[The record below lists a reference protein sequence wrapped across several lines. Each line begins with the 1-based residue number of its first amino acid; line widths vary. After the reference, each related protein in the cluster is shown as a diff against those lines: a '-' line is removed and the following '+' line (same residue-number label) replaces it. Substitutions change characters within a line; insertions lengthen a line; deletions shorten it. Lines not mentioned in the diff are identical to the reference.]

1 MAILSASNV
10 GQSFGAVD
18 VFGNVTVS
26 IPNDGKISLIGPN
39 GVGKTTLLLILA
51 GLSTPS
57 AGAVHRA
64 RGKRLG
70 YLPQEATQA
79 FGGREHSV
87 YAEMLAVFADVRRQ
101 EERLRGMEAAMTAG
115 DGSGDL
121 MEAYGAALEKFEHA
135 GGYDYEV
142 RIRQVLQGL
151 GFGEDEWQMSL
162 AHLSGG
168 QKTRALLAQLLLE
181 MPDLLILDEP
191 TNHLDIAAIEWLEST
206 LNTWKGALLLVSH
219 DRYFLDRVVNTIW
232 EMSPSRI
239 ETYRGNY
246 SAYVQQ
252 RQERWALR
260 RKEFK
265 ARKERLEKEMDYIRR
280 NMAGQRTQSA
290 QGKLSRISRELDA
303 IQRGGLE
310 ATSGRKWSEVS
321 RSVNASR
328 RTMSVAEATDAIR
341 QLKEPVGAQRTFNVQ
356 LKSERRSGELV
367 LRTSDLEI
375 GYPGKRLFEAEDI
388 ELRRL
393 ECAALIGDNG
403 VGKTTFLRTL
413 MGELTPLAGEVKLGA
428 SLDIGYFAQ
437 AHEGLNPDNRV
448 MDELLRH
455 HNMFVSEARSYLG
468 RFLFQQDDVFKPVRS
483 LSGGERGRLA
493 LAILALQKAN
503 FLLLDEPTNHLDIP
517 GQEMLQDVLE
527 NFDGTILL
535 VSHDRY
541 LVNRLATQVWDLDKG
556 RLHVFGGNYQRF
568 VAERDRLAEII
579 SDTAA
584 RVRQATRVRKKRRQA
599 RDNTEK
605 ARSERLVQV
614 EQEIEALEVAL
625 AELGQ
630 QLQVASEEAA
640 FDNIRSLSIEYGAL
654 EGQLEELMQA
664 WENLAREQPLA
675 G

>member
-10 GQSFGAVD
+10 GHSFGAVD
-18 VFGNVTVS
+18 LFGNVTVS
-26 IPNDGKISLIGPN
+26 VPNNGKISLIGPN

-57 AGAVHRA
+57 AGEVHWA

-70 YLPQEATQA
+70 YLPQEATRA
-79 FGGREHSV
+79 FAGREHSV

-101 EERLRGMEAAMTAG
+101 EKRLRKMEARMATG
-115 DGSGDL
+115 DGADDL
-121 MEAYGAALEKFEHA
+121 MESYGAALEKFELA

-142 RIRQVLQGL
+142 RIQQALQGL
-151 GFGEDEWQMSL
+151 GFGEEERQLSV

-168 QKTRALLAQLLLE
+168 QKTRALLAKLLLE

-206 LNTWKGALLLVSH
+206 LNAWKGALLIVSH
-219 DRYFLDRVVNTIW
+219 DRYFLDEVVNTIW

-252 RQERWALR
+252 REERWALR

-265 ARKERLEKEMDYIRR
+265 AQKERLEKEMDYIRR
-280 NMAGQRTQSA
+280 NIAGQRTQSA
-290 QGKLSRISRELDA
+290 KGKLSRISRELDA
-303 IQRGGLE
+303 IQRGGLD
-310 ATSGRKWSEVS
+310 ATSDRNWSEVS
-321 RSVNASR
+321 RSVNVSR

-341 QLKEPVGAQRTFNVQ
+341 QLREPDGAHRTFNIH
-356 LKSERRSGELV
+356 LKPERRSGELV

-393 ECAALIGDNG
+393 ECAGLIGDNG

-413 MGELTPLAGEVKLGA
+413 MGELTPLAGELKLGA

-437 AHEGLNPDNRV
+437 AHEGLNPDNSV
-448 MDELLRH
+448 IDELLRH
-455 HNMFVSEARSYLG
+455 HDMFVSEARSYLG
-468 RFLFQQDDVFKPVRS
+468 RFLFRGDDVFKLVRS

-493 LAILALQKAN
+493 LAILALEKAN

-527 NFDGTILL
+527 NFEGTILL

-541 LVNRLATQVWDLDKG
+541 LVDRLATQIWDLDKG
-556 RLHVFGGNYQRF
+556 RLHVFDGDYQAF
-568 VAERDRLAEII
+568 VSERDRLAEIVK
-579 SDTAA
+579 DTSA
-584 RVRQATRVRKKRRQA
+584 RVRQTAQAQKKRLRA
-599 RDNTEK
+599 RDDAGK
-605 ARSERLVQV
+605 ARSQQLVEV
-614 EQEIEALEVAL
+614 EQEISSLEL
-625 AELGQ
+625 AITELGQ
-630 QLQVASEEAA
+630 QLQVASEESA
-640 FDNIRSLSIEYGAL
+640 FDNILSLSIEYGEL
-654 EGQLEELMQA
+654 ESQLEELMQV
-664 WENLAREQPLA
+664 WENLAREQTLA

>member
-26 IPNDGKISLIGPN
+26 VPNNGKISLIGPN

-57 AGAVHRA
+57 TGAVHRA

-79 FGGREHSV
+79 FAGREHSV

-101 EERLRGMEAAMTAG
+101 EERLREMEAEMTAG
-115 DGSGDL
+115 DGSDDL

-151 GFGEDEWQMSL
+151 GFGEEEWQVSL

-168 QKTRALLAQLLLE
+168 QKTRALLAKLLLE

-206 LNTWKGALLLVSH
+206 LNAWNGALLLVSH

-341 QLKEPVGAQRTFNVQ
+341 
-356 LKSERRSGELV
+356 
-367 LRTSDLEI
+367 
-375 GYPGKRLFEAEDI
+375 
-388 ELRRL
+388 
-393 ECAALIGDNG
+393 
-403 VGKTTFLRTL
+403 
-413 MGELTPLAGEVKLGA
+413 
-428 SLDIGYFAQ
+428 
-437 AHEGLNPDNRV
+437 H
-448 MDELLRH
+448 
-455 HNMFVSEARSYLG
+455 
-468 RFLFQQDDVFKPVRS
+468 
-483 LSGGERGRLA
+483 
-493 LAILALQKAN
+493 
-503 FLLLDEPTNHLDIP
+503 
-517 GQEMLQDVLE
+517 
-527 NFDGTILL
+527 
-535 VSHDRY
+535 
-541 LVNRLATQVWDLDKG
+541 
-556 RLHVFGGNYQRF
+556 
-568 VAERDRLAEII
+568 
-579 SDTAA
+579 
-584 RVRQATRVRKKRRQA
+584 
-599 RDNTEK
+599 
-605 ARSERLVQV
+605 
-614 EQEIEALEVAL
+614 
-625 AELGQ
+625 
-630 QLQVASEEAA
+630 
-640 FDNIRSLSIEYGAL
+640 
-654 EGQLEELMQA
+654 
-664 WENLAREQPLA
+664 
-675 G
+675 